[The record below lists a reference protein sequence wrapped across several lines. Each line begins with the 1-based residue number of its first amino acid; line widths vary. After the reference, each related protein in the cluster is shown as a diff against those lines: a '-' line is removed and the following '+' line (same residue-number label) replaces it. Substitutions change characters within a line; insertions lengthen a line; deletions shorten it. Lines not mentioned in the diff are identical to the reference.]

1 MSRQRRNVALLGRQ
15 KIHSFDTPF
24 SITNLQEFSYPCYP
38 QRPQPFRCFAP
49 CSARFQ
55 SRGLRRRLD
64 VEGTRAQTRFSR
76 NMNTSIQNR
85 PLVAGQ
91 PNIAF
96 SSLPLRKK
104 RLLFAS
110 PARFRARAENQPAK
124 IPNISRPSPRYIYR
138 REIFAIFRVLVDR
151 QNDRFSTL
159 VLPNGTPVAKIGEA
173 KANQQLTR
181 KFLVN
186 FSCNFIRLHVTIS
199 LWSKSDQ
206 SGAQWKKTAI
216 LSQSGRL
223 TASLP

>member
-1 MSRQRRNVALLGRQ
+1 MHRQNNSSSNSSTRPAHRPSS
-15 KIHSFDTPF
+15 HS
-24 SITNLQEFSYPCYP
+24 SHL
-38 QRPQPFRCFAP
+38 
-49 CSARFQ
+49 
-55 SRGLRRRLD
+55 
-64 VEGTRAQTRFSR
+64 
-76 NMNTSIQNR
+76 
-85 PLVAGQ
+85 
-91 PNIAF
+91 
-96 SSLPLRKK
+96 

-110 PARFRARAENQPAK
+110 ASQKTPSLRLTREVPRKSRKSTGKNRQALGEKHRIFPVRALDIFIDGK
-124 IPNISRPSPRYIYR
+124 
-138 REIFAIFRVLVDR
+138 IFAIFRVLVDR

-206 SGAQWKKTAI
+206 SGAQWKKTAK

>member
-110 PARFRARAENQPAK
+110 PARFRAEPK
-124 IPNISRPSPRYIYR
+124 INRQKSSGARRKTPNISRPSPRYIYR
-138 REIFAIFRVLVDR
+138 RENIRHFPRFGRPAKRPLQYPR
-151 QNDRFSTL
+151 TAQRHASSQNRRSKGEST
-159 VLPNGTPVAKIGEA
+159 AYKKI
-173 KANQQLTR
+173 LS
-181 KFLVN
+181 KFLLQ
-186 FSCNFIRLHVTIS
+186 FHTPTCD
-199 LWSKSDQ
+199 DQ
-206 SGAQWKKTAI
+206 FVV
-216 LSQSGRL
+216 
-223 TASLP
+223 